1 MNTPATPPYE
11 SKKFDLSFLTQE
23 SCRLSSIP
31 SPPELTE
38 EDVHVHKRK
47 SIPHRSP
54 PLVDDKSIIFQLDSI
69 HQSSKILSGAS
80 LLWPLRHRVLK
91 ARTVKRVKA
100 VQIQIP
106 RPTVNQEEEIVV
118 PKPVLVQQK
127 RKYSTTHSGRPS
139 RIKGPCQA
147 CRETSDGCMRK
158 AFNWPFPTD
167 TEFND
172 KGKPFVYLCNKCG
185 LRYNKS
191 GGCVC
196 RHCRWVLCKEEKRKA
211 VELIDSMRL
220 FKPNRKISLDDDI
233 ENFVCNPKYW
243 PCGHAWKVGWVLSSQ
258 DDEEDEEDDSSSDDH
273 PML

>member
-1 MNTPATPPYE
+1 METPVTPPYE
-11 SKKFDLSFLTQE
+11 IKKFDLSFLTNE
-23 SCRLSSIP
+23 CMSSIP
-31 SPPELTE
+31 SPPEFTE
-38 EDVHVHKRK
+38 DCTTHKRK

-54 PLVDDKSIIFQLDSI
+54 SSMDDKSIIFQL
-69 HQSSKILSGAS
+69 SSSLVPKILHGTSI
-80 LLWPLRHRVLK
+80 LWPLRQRVSK

-100 VQIQIP
+100 VKIQIP
-106 RPTVNQEEEIVV
+106 RPVLHETDLVL
-118 PKPVLVQQK
+118 PTKPVLIQSTPPVRP
-127 RKYSTTHSGRPS
+127 RKYSQPHSGRPS

-167 TEFND
+167 TEFSD

-211 VELIDSMRL
+211 MQLIDSMRR
-220 FKPNRKISLDDDI
+220 FKPDGKIEPEDDI
-233 ENFVCNPKYW
+233 ESFVCNPKYW
-243 PCGHAWKVGWVLSSQ
+243 PCGHTWKVGWVLHSQ
-258 DDEEDEEDDSSSDDH
+258 DVDADEDSSSSDDNT
-273 PML
+273 L